1 MNKRSW
7 FYRDIFSSTEPE
19 LESYSSAYMKKVK
32 QGEEKAVQ
40 SGSQV
45 DLNFSSMRVG
55 LKCQGQLSCDAP
67 VWQVMDALEEQELGQ
82 VWKSSSSRICPHPCV
97 PACKVA
103 CVVTLAVA
111 PGVLCHDSLQSFP
124 GSCCGEDNFS
134 SSHRVIWIGEYSA
147 AIRWLRKRFTSETA
161 ASGGEQEP
169 YIQYEA

>member
-67 VWQVMDALEEQELGQ
+67 V
-82 VWKSSSSRICPHPCV
+82 
-97 PACKVA
+97 
-103 CVVTLAVA
+103 
-111 PGVLCHDSLQSFP
+111 
-124 GSCCGEDNFS
+124 
-134 SSHRVIWIGEYSA
+134 
-147 AIRWLRKRFTSETA
+147 
-161 ASGGEQEP
+161 
-169 YIQYEA
+169 